1 MQKGSLD
8 IDDPPQKSSVYVSQT
23 KSKKGFRRKKGESP
37 FETET
42 NFKINHEKKETSYTN
57 PDAWGRLIGRINTSP
72 IFLEGHLVTSLLDTG
87 SQLSMISRLFC
98 EQHGLEIQPLSK
110 LVGCDA
116 VNGTEIEY
124 EGYVELNFQVPGR
137 NFSEDHLFLVVPPIE
152 YHKEIPAIVG
162 TYVLDRYIE
171 YLKEIGAHVLPTLDS
186 SWQSTYYARLEA
198 MRLKEAHGKEAPL
211 GFAKVTKATVI
222 PAGQRK
228 EIHALTKIKHG
239 GYGVNLIGE
248 VSEKHP
254 LPQGLD
260 LKNSY
265 CNLTP
270 GSAKV
275 NLMLENTT
283 RRNITIP
290 AKAVVC
296 QLNLANQI
304 PKLLLPSSSPEEEL
318 IDDDEV
324 GKSQADLDDHDLGL
338 TFQKV
343 RAHQVLLQ
351 DLDED
356 SKQNRDKSHDLKFV
370 PNFTPKQSNEQRDT
384 TESVDCKDN
393 GEWLLEQLDLTGLE
407 EWSKDLQ
414 EKAKNML
421 KRNASIFSKHDLDMG
436 RTNLVKH
443 NIILTDP
450 IPFKE
455 RYRTIP
461 PQLFSEVKAHLKE
474 MLDLGAIRHSNSPW
488 ASAIVLVRKKDG
500 KLRFCIDLRKLNNRT
515 LKDSYSL
522 PRIEHVLDQLIGST
536 IFTTLDL
543 KAGYWQVEM
552 VEECKPYTA
561 FTCGPL
567 GFYECETMPFGATNA
582 PATFQRLM
590 DNCLG
595 DLNMN
600 WCIVYLDD
608 IIIFSQDA
616 ASHIERL
623 EAVFEKLAKAGLKL
637 KPSKCEF
644 FKKRIKYLGHIVSE
658 EGVSTDPQ
666 KVEAV
671 LNWPVPRTVYDV
683 RAFLGFVGYYRRFIK
698 GFSNWPALP
707 LRKLLIGLESQGKKS
722 AKFKTPVEGEKKN
735 K

>member
-370 PNFTPKQSNEQRDT
+370 PNFTPKQSNVT
-384 TESVDCKDN
+384 
-393 GEWLLEQLDLTGLE
+393 
-407 EWSKDLQ
+407 
-414 EKAKNML
+414 
-421 KRNASIFSKHDLDMG
+421 
-436 RTNLVKH
+436 
-443 NIILTDP
+443 
-450 IPFKE
+450 
-455 RYRTIP
+455 
-461 PQLFSEVKAHLKE
+461 HL
-474 MLDLGAIRHSNSPW
+474 
-488 ASAIVLVRKKDG
+488 
-500 KLRFCIDLRKLNNRT
+500 
-515 LKDSYSL
+515 
-522 PRIEHVLDQLIGST
+522 
-536 IFTTLDL
+536 
-543 KAGYWQVEM
+543 
-552 VEECKPYTA
+552 
-561 FTCGPL
+561 
-567 GFYECETMPFGATNA
+567 
-582 PATFQRLM
+582 
-590 DNCLG
+590 
-595 DLNMN
+595 
-600 WCIVYLDD
+600 
-608 IIIFSQDA
+608 
-616 ASHIERL
+616 
-623 EAVFEKLAKAGLKL
+623 
-637 KPSKCEF
+637 
-644 FKKRIKYLGHIVSE
+644 
-658 EGVSTDPQ
+658 
-666 KVEAV
+666 
-671 LNWPVPRTVYDV
+671 
-683 RAFLGFVGYYRRFIK
+683 
-698 GFSNWPALP
+698 
-707 LRKLLIGLESQGKKS
+707 
-722 AKFKTPVEGEKKN
+722 
-735 K
+735 